1 MQLALTVRDLEA
13 DDLTDLDWSGGAE
26 HVRAVAE
33 ALTAAYQ
40 DEVVLLAVALG
51 NGRLIAMGAADLRPY
66 PGAGLLWMLSVHETF
81 QNLGVGTWLVAELE
95 DRLRT
100 RGLATARLGVE
111 HDNPRAARLYR
122 RLGYREVG
130 ATLDSW
136 PVAGGRTYVTVNALL
151 ERDLRVPSQ

>member
-1 MQLALTVRDLEA
+1 MQLALTVRDLDAEDLA
-13 DDLTDLDWSGGAE
+13 DLEWSGGAE
-26 HVRAVAE
+26 HVHAVAE

-40 DEVVLLAVALG
+40 DEVLLLAVALG
-51 NGRLIAMGAADLRPY
+51 NGRLVAMGAADLRPY

-81 QNLGVGTWLVAELE
+81 QNLGVGTRLVGELE
-95 DRLRT
+95 ERLRG

-136 PVAGGRTYVTVNALL
+136 PVAGGRTYVTVTTLL
-151 ERDLRVPSQ
+151 ERDLRVLSQ